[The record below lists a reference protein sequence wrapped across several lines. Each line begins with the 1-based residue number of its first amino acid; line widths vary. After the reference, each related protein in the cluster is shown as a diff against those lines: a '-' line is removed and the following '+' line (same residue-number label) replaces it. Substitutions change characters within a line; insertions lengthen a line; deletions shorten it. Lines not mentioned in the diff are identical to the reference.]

1 MRTIRTVDG
10 QDVDLM
16 PVAQA
21 SIEQVRLGVLREF
34 EKRGVQL
41 TIPTYLVK
49 TVAGDTQEF
58 PHDEKTIK
66 DAPVDDVA
74 KWNAYHKT
82 QSELERATNERVTR
96 FMLYR
101 GVKVDTAMM
110 ELALQ
115 EQAFFG
121 IVAPPGEIDR
131 KLHYI
136 TTELLKTP
144 ADIMAAVQGIMV
156 LSMSGVSEDT
166 LRAVEESFRRAMEKA
181 GRGAAA
187 GTADTEGPMVQ

>member
-1 MRTIRTVDG
+1 MKTIRTIDG
-10 QDVDLM
+10 QDIDLV

-34 EKRGVQL
+34 EKRGSQL
-41 TIPTYLVK
+41 TIPTYFVK

-66 DAPVDDVA
+66 DAPADDVA
-74 KWNAYHKT
+74 KWNAYQKT
-82 QSELERATNERVTR
+82 QSELERATNERVIR

-101 GVKVDTAMM
+101 GVKVDQSMI
-110 ELALQ
+110 ESALQ

-121 IVAPPGEIDR
+121 IVVPPGEIDR
-131 KLHYI
+131 KIHYI
-136 TTELLKTP
+136 TTEMLKTP
-144 ADIMAAVQGIMV
+144 ADIMAAVQGIMM

-166 LRAVEESFRRAMEKA
+166 MRAVEESFRRAMEKA
-181 GRGAAA
+181 GRGATA
-187 GTADTEGPMVQ
+187 GTENTEGSMVQ

>member
-1 MRTIRTVDG
+1 MKTITTIDG
-10 QDVDLM
+10 KSVELF

-34 EKRGVQL
+34 EKRGAQL

-58 PHDEKTIK
+58 PHDEKTILE
-66 DAPVDDVA
+66 APQADVE
-74 KWNAYHKT
+74 KWQAYHKT
-82 QSELERATNERVTR
+82 QGELERATNERATK

-101 GVKVDTAMM
+101 GVKIDQAEM
-110 ELALQ
+110 EKALQ

-121 IVAPPGEIDR
+121 IAIPESLVE
-131 KLHYI
+131 KTLHYI
-136 TTELLKTP
+136 QTELLKTP
-144 ADIMAAVQGIMV
+144 ADILAAVQGIML

-166 LRAVEESFRRAMEKA
+166 LRAVEESFRRAMEKT
-181 GRGAAA
+181 GRGATA
-187 GTADTEGPMVQ
+187 GTEDTEGAMVQ